1 MKLRWYH
8 EQFVLYGWIVFLLE
22 GETMID
28 LNKCKIIFEGYIKNY
43 DMNNFKIRQK
53 RDHTFRVMNFCR
65 AIAIS
70 LNLKEEDINIASLIG
85 LLHDIGRFEQLR
97 IYDTFNDNTSVDH
110 AILGVEILK
119 MNYYIQ
125 EYVMDIEVQELILTA
140 IENHNKLTI
149 DDGLDERTLLFC
161 KIIRDADKLDILY
174 LYQMGD
180 LKINSDLGAITDD
193 CFTQLMSCNSVN
205 KKDVQT
211 NMDHTLLIISFLFD
225 FNFSYSFQYLK
236 YHNSINWIVDELIKY
251 NPNENQKLLKIKE
264 LVNNYLEKRGK

>member
-28 LNKCKIIFEGYIKNY
+28 LNKCKIRFEEYIKNY

-65 AIAIS
+65 EIAIS

-119 MNYYIQ
+119 KNHYIQ
-125 EYVMDIEVQELILTA
+125 EYVMDVEVQKLVLTA

-149 DDGLDERTLLFC
+149 EDGLDERTLLFC
-161 KIIRDADKLDILY
+161 RIIRDADKLDILD

-225 FNFSYSFQYLK
+225 FNFLYSFQYLK
-236 YHNSINWIVDELIKY
+236 YHNSIKWIVDELIKY

-264 LVNNYLEKRGK
+264 LVNNYLEERGK